1 MRKIAK
7 CGKFLDR
14 CGIIYYNNNINKAWF
29 SKGKEE
35 NASHA
40 DRVLKVTHMPFFK
53 LGKTRLPHEK
63 ATAHSRAVR
72 IAPPAE
78 VLIPLSQHI
87 GAPAVL
93 TVRVGE
99 EVKVG
104 QKIAEAAGY
113 VSSPIYA
120 SVSGTVKRT
129 ETVLTPS
136 GKTAEAVRIVSD
148 GRMTPYE
155 GLTPPAAGTFDAF
168 SAAVRESG
176 LVGLGGAGFPTQVKL
191 DAVKRGLID
200 TVIVNA
206 AECEPYITADTHT
219 MLFESGYVYRGI
231 KLLAEQIPAKEFLIG
246 IEKNKPDAIAKM
258 REIFSSDPKVRV
270 IPLPSSYPQGGEKI
284 LIYNTTGRIVPEG
297 KLPADVGA
305 LVINITSLAFLAKYF
320 ETGMPLVE
328 KCITVDGPAVKE
340 PKNLYVPIGTRVAD
354 VLEAAGGTSTPP
366 AKLLLGGPMMGTAL
380 CSADDPVLK
389 TTNAVIALDRKSAV
403 LPEPSACIHCG
414 RCAEHCPMHLNPTL
428 YAKAMN
434 VADADDRAA
443 RLEDAKLML
452 CMECGCCSYVCPAK
466 RPLVETNRLAKAD
479 LREYKARTAP
489 KG

>member
-1 MRKIAK
+1 MSKTLFTIRKGRA
-7 CGKFLDR
+7 C
-14 CGIIYYNNNINKAWF
+14 APW
-29 SKGKEE
+29 
-35 NASHA
+35 
-40 DRVLKVTHMPFFK
+40 RVLKVSHMPFFK
-53 LGKTRLPHEK
+53 LGKTHLPHEK
-63 ATAHSRAVR
+63 STAHSRAVR
-72 IAPPAE
+72 ISPPAE
-78 VLIPLSQHI
+78 VIIPLSQHI
-87 GAPAVL
+87 GAPATL

-113 VSSPIYA
+113 VSSPVYA
-120 SVSGTVKRT
+120 SVSGTVKKF
-129 ETVLTPS
+129 EAVLTPG
-136 GKTAEAVRIVSD
+136 GKTVDAVRIASD
-148 GRMTPYE
+148 GLMTPYE
-155 GLTPPAAGTFDAF
+155 GLTPPVADSFDAF

-191 DAVKRGLID
+191 DAVKRGQID

-219 MLFESGYVYRGI
+219 MLFESGYVYRGM
-231 KLLAEQIPAKEFLIG
+231 KLLAEHVPAKEFLIG

-258 REIFSSDPKVRV
+258 QEIFSSDPKVRV

-284 LIYNTTGRIVPEG
+284 LIYNTTGRVVPEG

-340 PKNLYVPIGTRVAD
+340 PKNLYVPIGTRIAD
-354 VLEAAGGTSTPP
+354 VLEAAGGTVSAP
-366 AKLLLGGPMMGTAL
+366 AKILLGGPMMGVAV

-414 RCAEHCPMHLNPTL
+414 RCVEHCPMHLNPTL

-434 VADADDRAA
+434 IADAADRAA

-466 RPLVETNRLAKAD
+466 RPLVQTNRLAKAD